1 MQHWKTTMSDL
12 IIEQLLAAC
21 GHTAEAKAA
30 ADEIERLRKDRLCRC
45 ADEVRCEMR
54 AEIER
59 LRAVVD
65 AAIEVI
71 QDEQVYEGG
80 TTYSLMK
87 MEEALA
93 ALETDDE

>member
-1 MQHWKTTMSDL
+1 MTDFKQPSLQQRILEGETKWVEPTLDNL
-12 IIEQLLAAC
+12 NDPYVLQLL
-21 GHTAEAKAA
+21 ENIAKRD
-30 ADEIERLRKDRLCRC
+30 DEI
-45 ADEVRCEMR
+45 
-54 AEIER
+54 EIER

-93 ALETDDE
+93 ALDKDTSTSG

>member
-1 MQHWKTTMSDL
+1 VVTRQ
-12 IIEQLLAAC
+12 
-21 GHTAEAKAA
+21 
-30 ADEIERLRKDRLCRC
+30 RLRQQ
-45 ADEVRCEMR
+45 
-54 AEIER
+54 R